1 MDRRASRS
9 LVRLLPRLEAEFAAT
24 ASPAAWTIFTAVAFS
39 RGFSP
44 RPYHANQELLTHYS
58 GLQSD

>member
-44 RPYHANQELLTHYS
+44 RPYHANQELLTH
-58 GLQSD
+58 